1 MDALDD
7 RERLGFRALE
17 HVAAGDDAGGPST
30 HHHVEVREQL
40 IVGVETAAGEDD
52 ERALMESRGE
62 TVFNALARN
71 E

>member
-1 MDALDD
+1 MTADEPMTPADLAALY
-7 RERLGFRALE
+7 LSGAL
-17 HVAAGDDAGGPST
+17 PP
-30 HHHVEVREQL
+30 
-40 IVGVETAAGEDD
+40 D